1 MMKTDMTTQTSRSLD
16 QINAYSESLIRESY
30 LAGYCSSVWIVN
42 RDDDEEMN

>member
-1 MMKTDMTTQTSRSLD
+1 MKNHISTQVTSSLD
-16 QINAYSESLIRESY
+16 QINFISELLIRESY